1 MQRVSP
7 KTRLSPHFRLLPFAL
22 EPHRGDR
29 LLQTSV
35 LIFAWKYIFQEPV
48 SRSFPKN
55 VLRVKQNNFTKSRAV
70 FFSTT
75 HDTIYIIERCF
86 CFLPWPSCD
95 VKRSRLEFAPL
106 QKSKTQMPLKDSFH
120 FQEPPFRQG
129 KSPRTTHRGFLASFE
144 NLKEPGGPK
153 LSPGELRRT
162 ALSD

>member
-1 MQRVSP
+1 MQRVPP

-22 EPHRGDR
+22 EPHRGSR

-48 SRSFPKN
+48 SCSFPKN
-55 VLRVKQNNFTKSRAV
+55 VLYVNQNNFTRSWAV

-86 CFLPWPSCD
+86 CFLPRPSCD
-95 VKRSRLEFAPL
+95 VKRSRQEFAPL
-106 QKSKTQMPLKDSFH
+106 QIAKNQMPLKGSI
-120 FQEPPFRQG
+120 QEPPFRQG
-129 KSPRTTHRGFLASFE
+129 KSPRATHRGFLASFE
-144 NLKEPGGPK
+144 NLKEPDGPK
-153 LSPGELRRT
+153 LSLGELRCT